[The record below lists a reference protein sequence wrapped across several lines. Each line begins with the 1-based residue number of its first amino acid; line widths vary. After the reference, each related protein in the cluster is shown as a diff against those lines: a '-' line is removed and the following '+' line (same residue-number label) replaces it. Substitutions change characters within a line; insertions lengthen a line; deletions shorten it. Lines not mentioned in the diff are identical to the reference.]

1 MVKTAYQKLCF
12 YPLVRVT
19 VFGLL
24 LSALLYQFHGL
35 LSGGDELVA
44 RVLGWICLGFGA
56 LHGTLLVVGVIRY
69 VIQVQRASR
78 RLRALPS
85 LVRDRLDQDLQTG
98 DRINDLYFTSDFLLV
113 YQLQFRRKQGFA
125 CIPYP
130 EIGGVSIVQNGRA
143 KNQLDILSPEGTV
156 LHTVTYSLEV
166 SQAQAEEIE
175 RKILSLK
182 SRMQAV
188 KDTSEEQSQRDRAV
202 KQALKKTMSGLPAF
216 FCSLAAVLGFLASIV
231 MAEHFREKAELLEA
245 LQFPADAYG
254 ALLFWPNL
262 LFYVVMYGGILVM
275 LLCGVLLV
283 RNLFHSR
290 EDAYAERASK
300 IRILLFIGGAL
311 LFILLIG
318 GVYTADVQTWEN
330 MTRGFH
336 LLF

>member
-12 YPLVRVT
+12 YPLARVA

-56 LHGTLLVVGVIRY
+56 LHGSLLTVGVTRY

-113 YQLQFRRKQGFA
+113 YQLQVRSKQGFA
-125 CIPYP
+125 CIPYS
-130 EIGGVSIVQNGRA
+130 EIGGVSIGQNGRA

-166 SQAQAEEIE
+166 SQAQSEEIG

-188 KDTSEEQSQRDRAV
+188 KDTSEEQSQRDRAF
-202 KQALKKTMSGLPAF
+202 KQALKKTLSGLPAF

-275 LLCGVLLV
+275 LIGGALLV
-283 RNLFHSR
+283 RNLLRSK
-290 EDAYAERASK
+290 DDSYAERISK
-300 IRILLFIGGAL
+300 IRILLFIGGAV
-311 LFILLIG
+311 LFVLFMGL
-318 GVYTADVQTWEN
+318 VYATDVQIWEN

>member
-1 MVKTAYQKLCF
+1 MRNQGGQNSLSKAMV
-12 YPLVRVT
+12 
-19 VFGLL
+19 
-24 LSALLYQFHGL
+24 LSLGADR
-35 LSGGDELVA
+35 GG
-44 RVLGWICLGFGA
+44 
-56 LHGTLLVVGVIRY
+56 
-69 VIQVQRASR
+69 RASAER
-78 RLRALPS
+78 SFVPVPWSPERWGRAGGACFGVALPGIRRS
-85 LVRDRLDQDLQTG
+85 ARDFACGGRDPLCPPGPAGEPPSAQSPGYVRERLDQDLQTG

-113 YQLQFRRKQGFA
+113 YQLQVRSKQSFA

-130 EIGGVSIVQNGRA
+130 EIGGVSIGQNGGA

-166 SQAQAEEIE
+166 SQAQAEEIG

-182 SRMQAV
+182 SRIQAV
-188 KDTSEEQSQRDRAV
+188 KNTAEEQAQQDQAV
-202 KQALKKTMSGLPAF
+202 KQALKKTLSGLPAF

-290 EDAYAERASK
+290 EDAYLSGRPRS
-300 IRILLFIGGAL
+300 
-311 LFILLIG
+311 
-318 GVYTADVQTWEN
+318 
-330 MTRGFH
+330 GFYS
-336 LLF
+336 LSEARSCSSS

>member
-1 MVKTAYQKLCF
+1 M
-12 YPLVRVT
+12 
-19 VFGLL
+19 
-24 LSALLYQFHGL
+24 
-35 LSGGDELVA
+35 
-44 RVLGWICLGFGA
+44 
-56 LHGTLLVVGVIRY
+56 
-69 VIQVQRASR
+69 IQVQRASR

-130 EIGGVSIVQNGRA
+130 EIGGVSIGQNGRA
-143 KNQLDILSPEGTV
+143 KNQLDILSPEGTI

-275 LLCGVLLV
+275 LLCGVLLA
-283 RNLFHSR
+283 RDLFHSR

>member
-1 MVKTAYQKLCF
+1 MVKTAYQKLWF
-12 YPLVRVT
+12 YPSVRIAV
-19 VFGLL
+19 VGLL

-44 RVLGWICLGFGA
+44 LVLGWLCLGFGA

-69 VIQVQRASR
+69 VLQVQRASR
-78 RLRALPS
+78 RLRSLPGY
-85 LVRDRLDQDLQTG
+85 VRERLDQDLQTG

-113 YQLQFRRKQGFA
+113 YQLQVRSKQSFA

-130 EIGGVSIVQNGRA
+130 EIGGVSIGQNGGA

-166 SQAQAEEIE
+166 SQAQAEEIG

-182 SRMQAV
+182 SRIQAV
-188 KDTSEEQSQRDRAV
+188 KNTAEEQAQQDQAV
-202 KQALKKTMSGLPAF
+202 KQALKKTLSGLPAF

-330 MTRGFH
+330 MTQGFR

>member
-12 YPLVRVT
+12 YPLARVS

-85 LVRDRLDQDLQTG
+85 LVRDRLEQDLQTG

-130 EIGGVSIVQNGRA
+130 EIGGVSIGQNGRA

-166 SQAQAEEIE
+166 SQAQAEEIG

-188 KDTSEEQSQRDRAV
+188 KDASEEQAQRDQAV
-202 KQALKKTMSGLPAF
+202 KQALKKTLSGLPAF
-216 FCSLAAVLGFLASIV
+216 FCSLAAALGFLASIV
-231 MAEHFREKAELLEA
+231 IAEHYRKKAALLES
-245 LQFPADAYG
+245 LQFPEDAYG

-262 LFYVVMYGGILVM
+262 LFYVMMYGGILVM
-275 LLCGVLLV
+275 LTGGVLLV
-283 RNLFHSR
+283 RDLLRAQDHT
-290 EDAYAERASK
+290 YAERASK

-318 GVYTADVQTWEN
+318 GVYTADVHTWEN
-330 MTRGFH
+330 MTRGFR

>member
-12 YPLVRVT
+12 YPLARVA

-56 LHGTLLVVGVIRY
+56 LHGSLLAVGVIRY

-113 YQLQFRRKQGFA
+113 YQLQVRSKQGFA
-125 CIPYP
+125 CIPYS
-130 EIGGVSIVQNGRA
+130 EIGGVSIGQNGRA

-188 KDTSEEQSQRDRAV
+188 KDTSEEQSQRDCAV

-216 FCSLAAVLGFLASIV
+216 FCSLAAALGLLASIV

-262 LFYVVMYGGILVM
+262 LFYVMMYGGILVM
-275 LLCGVLLV
+275 LTGGGLLV
-283 RNLFHSR
+283 RNLLRSK
-290 EDAYAERASK
+290 DDSYAERISK
-300 IRILLFIGGAL
+300 IRILLFIGGAV
-311 LFILLIG
+311 LFVLFMGL
-318 GVYTADVQTWEN
+318 VYATDVQTWEN

>member
-12 YPLVRVT
+12 YPLARVA

-56 LHGTLLVVGVIRY
+56 LHGSLLAVGVIRY

-113 YQLQFRRKQGFA
+113 YQLQVRSKQGFA
-125 CIPYP
+125 CIPYS
-130 EIGGVSIVQNGRA
+130 EIGGVSIGQNGRA

-216 FCSLAAVLGFLASIV
+216 FCSLAAALGLLASIV

-262 LFYVVMYGGILVM
+262 LFYVMMYGGILVM
-275 LLCGVLLV
+275 LTGGVLLV
-283 RNLFHSR
+283 RNLLRSK
-290 EDAYAERASK
+290 DDSYAERISK
-300 IRILLFIGGAL
+300 IRILLFIGGAV
-311 LFILLIG
+311 LFVLFMGL
-318 GVYTADVQTWEN
+318 VYATDVQTWEN

>member
-1 MVKTAYQKLCF
+1 MVKTAYQKLWF
-12 YPLVRVT
+12 YPLVRIAV
-19 VFGLL
+19 VGIL
-24 LSALLYQFHGL
+24 LSVLLYQFHGF
-35 LSGGDELVA
+35 LSAGDELVA
-44 RVLGWICLGFGA
+44 RVLGWLCLGFGA
-56 LHGTLLVVGVIRY
+56 LHGSLLVVGVIRY
-69 VIQVQRASR
+69 IIQVQRASR

-130 EIGGVSIVQNGRA
+130 EIGGVSIGQNGRA

-188 KDTSEEQSQRDRAV
+188 KDASEEQSQRDRAV
-202 KQALKKTMSGLPAF
+202 RQALKKTMSGLPAF
-216 FCSLAAVLGFLASIV
+216 FCSLAAALVFLASIV

-245 LQFPADAYG
+245 LQFPADTYG

-262 LFYVVMYGGILVM
+262 LFYVAMYGGILVM
-275 LLCGVLLV
+275 LICGVLLV
-283 RNLFHSR
+283 RDLFRSR

-300 IRILLFIGGAL
+300 IRILLFIGGAV
-311 LFILLIG
+311 LFVLFIG

-336 LLF
+336 LLH

>member
-12 YPLVRVT
+12 YPLARVA

-56 LHGTLLVVGVIRY
+56 LHGSLLVVGVIRY
-69 VIQVQRASR
+69 IIQVQRASR
-78 RLRALPS
+78 RLRALPA
-85 LVRDRLDQDLQTG
+85 LMRDRLDQDLQTG

-113 YQLQFRRKQGFA
+113 YQLQVRSKQGFA
-125 CIPYP
+125 CIPYS
-130 EIGGVSIVQNGRA
+130 EIGGVRVSKNGKA

-156 LHTVTYSLEV
+156 LHTVTCSLEV

-182 SRMQAV
+182 SRMQVV
-188 KDTSEEQSQRDRAV
+188 KDTTEEQSQWDRAA
-202 KQALKKTMSGLPAF
+202 KQALKKTLSGLPAF
-216 FCSLAAVLGFLASIV
+216 FCSLAAVLGFLASMGV
-231 MAEHFREKAELLEA
+231 AEHYRKKAALLES
-245 LQFPADAYG
+245 LQFPEDAYG

-275 LLCGVLLV
+275 LICGVLLV
-283 RNLFHSR
+283 RDLRRSR
-290 EDAYAERASK
+290 EDAYAEQASK
-300 IRILLFIGGAL
+300 IRILLFIGGAVM
-311 LFILLIG
+311 FILFIG

-330 MTRGFH
+330 MTRGLH
-336 LLF
+336 LLY

>member
-12 YPLVRVT
+12 YPLARVA

-56 LHGTLLVVGVIRY
+56 LHGSLLAVGVIRY

-113 YQLQFRRKQGFA
+113 YQLQVRSKQGFA
-125 CIPYP
+125 CIPYS
-130 EIGGVSIVQNGRA
+130 EIGGVSIGQNGRA

-188 KDTSEEQSQRDRAV
+188 KDASEEQAQRDQAV
-202 KQALKKTMSGLPAF
+202 KQALKKTLSGLPAF
-216 FCSLAAVLGFLASIV
+216 FCSLAAALGFLASIV
-231 MAEHFREKAELLEA
+231 IAEHYRKKAALLES
-245 LQFPADAYG
+245 LQFPEDAYG

-262 LFYVVMYGGILVM
+262 LFYVMMYGGILVM
-275 LLCGVLLV
+275 LTGGVLLV
-283 RNLFHSR
+283 RNLLRSK
-290 EDAYAERASK
+290 DDSYAERISK
-300 IRILLFIGGAL
+300 IRILLFIGGAV
-311 LFILLIG
+311 LFVLFMGL
-318 GVYTADVQTWEN
+318 VYATDVQTWEN

>member
-12 YPLVRVT
+12 YPWARVA

-56 LHGTLLVVGVIRY
+56 LHGSLLAVGVIRY

-113 YQLQFRRKQGFA
+113 YQLQVRSKQGFA
-125 CIPYP
+125 CIPYS
-130 EIGGVSIVQNGRA
+130 EIGGVSIGQNGRA

-166 SQAQAEEIE
+166 SQAQSEEIG

-188 KDTSEEQSQRDRAV
+188 KDTSEEQSQRDRAF
-202 KQALKKTMSGLPAF
+202 KQALKKTLSGLPAF

-231 MAEHFREKAELLEA
+231 MAEHFGRRRSCWKRSNSQRTPMA
-245 LQFPADAYG
+245 
-254 ALLFWPNL
+254 
-262 LFYVVMYGGILVM
+262 
-275 LLCGVLLV
+275 
-283 RNLFHSR
+283 HSC
-290 EDAYAERASK
+290 SGP
-300 IRILLFIGGAL
+300 ISCSM
-311 LFILLIG
+311 
-318 GVYTADVQTWEN
+318 W
-330 MTRGFH
+330 
-336 LLF
+336 